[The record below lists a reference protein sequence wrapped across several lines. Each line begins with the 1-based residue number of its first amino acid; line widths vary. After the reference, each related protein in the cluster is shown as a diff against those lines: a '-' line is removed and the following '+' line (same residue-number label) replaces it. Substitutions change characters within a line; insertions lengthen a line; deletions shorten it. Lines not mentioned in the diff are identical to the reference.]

1 MKWFPDCSGE
11 CCVCACGGNCLVGNG
26 DDGFSPAT
34 NEQILERLK
43 NGNYPNYRRTMINE
57 LAMRGIVYDTNP
69 TEKMTDNEI
78 IKALECC
85 GKNTCRECIYN
96 TSDDR
101 FDLTCTTNMAKDAL
115 DIINRQQ
122 TEIDIL
128 IRKKETLRD
137 EIAEKQAE
145 IDKLTNELEYLNG
158 KYLIQDMAVQSA
170 NSEARKEFAE
180 RLKDMHKHN
189 TTSVVSLVTVFDNIN
204 NLLEEMECEDN
215 A

>member
-1 MKWFPDCSGE
+1 
-11 CCVCACGGNCLVGNG
+11 
-26 DDGFSPAT
+26 
-34 NEQILERLK
+34 
-43 NGNYPNYRRTMINE
+43 
-57 LAMRGIVYDTNP
+57 
-69 TEKMTDNEI
+69 MTDIEI
-78 IKALECC
+78 IKAKEDEIIA
-85 GKNTCRECIYN
+85 N
-96 TSDDR
+96 
-101 FDLTCTTNMAKDAL
+101 AL
-115 DIINRQQ
+115 KTLAPFEVRDIIAQMRGTINRQQ

-170 NSEARKEFAE
+170 KSEARKEFAE

-204 NLLEEMECEDN
+204 NLLEEMEREDN